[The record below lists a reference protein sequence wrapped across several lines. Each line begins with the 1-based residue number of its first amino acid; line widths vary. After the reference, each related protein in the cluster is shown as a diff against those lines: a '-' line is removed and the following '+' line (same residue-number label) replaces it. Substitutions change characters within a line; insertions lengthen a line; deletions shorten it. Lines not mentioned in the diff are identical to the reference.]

1 MASYTGKMTAFLTS
15 NNREASIKTLEQLA
29 KSNDF
34 KPLIYGGM
42 NAEQLFKYSSDSTRK
57 IIYGK
62 FINDMNLNNSNDL
75 LYNLIKYQKY
85 VFIGEY
91 SSLKYY
97 SNRYCDLVT
106 SDPFDYSNFGN

>member
-15 NNREASIKTLEQLA
+15 HNLEASLKTLEQLA

-34 KPLIYGGM
+34 KPLIFRGM
-42 NAEQLFKYSSDSTRK
+42 NAEQLFKYSSDSSRK
-57 IIYGK
+57 IIYEK
-62 FINDMNLNNSNDL
+62 FINDINLYGSNYSLYDL
-75 LYNLIKYQKY
+75 VNDQKY
-85 VFIGEY
+85 VYIGEY

-106 SDPFDYSNFGN
+106 TDPFDHSNFGN